1 MMIIAMI
8 IPLAPLIVMITK
20 YNRQEALDT
29 ERAVVRAELRE
40 HNTIDSRIAQVYYR
54 QARYI
59 YIYNMEPLH

>member
-1 MMIIAMI
+1 
-8 IPLAPLIVMITK
+8 MITK